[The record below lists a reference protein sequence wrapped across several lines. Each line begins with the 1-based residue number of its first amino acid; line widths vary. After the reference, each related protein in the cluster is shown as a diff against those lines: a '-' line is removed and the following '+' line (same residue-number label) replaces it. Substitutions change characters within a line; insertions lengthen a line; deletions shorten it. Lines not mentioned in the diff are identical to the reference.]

1 MVNVEIIK
9 RERNT
14 KHFAAGKII
23 FAEGD
28 TDNECMYVV
37 ESGQVEISNTKHI
50 LEEVAPGGFFGEMA
64 LVNDKPRSASATAK
78 TDCVLIEVNQGD
90 FYFLV
95 QHSPHFAIQVMQV
108 LSERVRRNTES

>member
-1 MVNVEIIK
+1 MVNVDAIK

-14 KHFAAGKII
+14 KKYQAGEII

-28 TDNECMYVV
+28 TDNDYLFVL
-37 ESGQVEISNTKHI
+37 ESGQVEIANRKRF
-50 LEEVAPGGFFGEMA
+50 LELIEPGGFFGEMA
-64 LVNDKPRSASATAK
+64 LVNDKPRSATATAK
-78 TDCVLIEVNQGD
+78 TDCVVIQVNHGD

-108 LSERVRRNTES
+108 LSERVRRNTDT

>member
-1 MVNVEIIK
+1 MVNVDIIK

-14 KHFAAGKII
+14 KTYAAGEII

-28 TDNECMYVV
+28 TDNDCMYVV
-37 ESGQVEISNTKHI
+37 AQGQVEIENSRKF
-50 LEEVAPGGFFGEMA
+50 LELIEPGGFFGEMA
-64 LVNDKPRSASATAK
+64 LVNDKPRSATARAK
-78 TDCVLIEVNQGD
+78 TDCTVIEVNQGD

>member
-1 MVNVEIIK
+1 MVNVDAIK

-14 KHFAAGKII
+14 KHFAAGEIV

-37 ESGQVEISNTKHI
+37 ESGQVEIANTKRF
-50 LEEVAPGGFFGEMA
+50 LETIEPGGFFGEMA
-64 LVNDKPRSASATAK
+64 LVNDKPRSATATAK
-78 TDCVLIEVNQGD
+78 SDCVAIEVNQGD

-108 LSERVRRNTES
+108 LSERVRRNTET